1 MLPLREKDGT
11 DLLMLNVFYTVDV
24 EVWCD
29 GWNDIDSKF
38 PAAFQSYVYG
48 PTAAGNF
55 GLPFQLKL
63 LSDHG
68 LTGVFFVEPLFAA
81 RFGIEPL
88 REIVGMIEAAGHEV
102 QLHLH
107 TEWVDE
113 GRPNTILPNSTHK
126 RQYLR
131 MFDLA
136 EQTQLIGIGLDYLA
150 QAGARRPN
158 AFRAGSFGFNHLTL
172 QALQAHGI
180 VHDSSY
186 NATMF
191 GPDSGLAPGTLLTD
205 CCAFDG
211 VLEHPMTVYDDGF
224 GRLRHAQLTA
234 SSSAEMETLL
244 WQALERGQSEFVILS
259 HNFELL
265 NPAKN
270 RADAVVVKRLEK
282 LCRFVSDNRAHFN
295 MSGFHGLNAR
305 TVQTQPLPLAS
316 TRWKTGMRT
325 LEQAYRRRYQ

>member
-1 MLPLREKDGT
+1 MLPQREKDGV
-11 DLLMLNVFYTVDV
+11 DLPMLNVFYTVDV

-38 PAAFQSYVYG
+38 PAAFKSYVYG
-48 PTAAGNF
+48 STAAGNF
-55 GLPFQLKL
+55 GLPFQMKL

-88 REIVGMIEAAGHEV
+88 QEIVNLIEAAGHEV

-113 GRPNTILPNSTHK
+113 GRPTTILPNSTHK
-126 RQYLR
+126 RQYLHL
-131 MFDLA
+131 FDLA
-136 EQTQLIGIGLDYLA
+136 EQSQLIGIGMDYLA
-150 QAGARRPN
+150 RAGARRPN

-172 QALQAHGI
+172 RALQAQNLR
-180 VHDSSY
+180 HDSSY

-191 GPDSGLAPGTLLTD
+191 GPASGLAPGTLLTD
-205 CCAFDG
+205 CCAFDE
-211 VLEHPMTVYDDGF
+211 VLEHPITVYDDSF
-224 GRLRHAQLTA
+224 GRLRHTQLTA
-234 SSSAEMETLL
+234 TSSAEMETLL
-244 WQALERGQSEFVILS
+244 WQALERNQSEFVILS
-259 HNFELL
+259 HSFELL
-265 NPAKN
+265 NSGKN
-270 RADAVVVKRLEK
+270 RADAVVVKRLER
-282 LCRFVSDNRAHFN
+282 LCRFVSDHRVHFV

-305 TVQTQPLPLAS
+305 TAQTQPLPLVCS
-316 TRWKTGMRT
+316 RWKTGMRM